1 MHLTTLTLDLRLHP
15 GDLPGFRACMSDF
28 AGREHEQFHN
38 HDNSDPEAADRY
50 HWAYPLVQYA
60 VRRGLATVIGIGPG
74 ATALEQH
81 LLPKFLLCAPDELV
95 FAGCAHPLNGY
106 KLERSRWQPEL
117 LAEPREYELAGWLAL
132 NKENY
137 TASKAASGEG
147 MRRALLDSALT
158 GHLRCMAEA
167 LELHD
172 LKPFIS
178 AQIQAVTNQKR
189 VQWHGVQLVRFDVRF
204 ATRLLL
210 PPGIG
215 IGRCAAFGF
224 GELREV
230 KTAVTRRRMVVESMP
245 QMEN

>member
-15 GDLPGFRACMSDF
+15 GDLPGFRACIAEL
-28 AGREHEQFHN
+28 AGHEHELFHN
-38 HDNSDPEAADRY
+38 HDNSDPEAAERY
-50 HWAYPLVQYA
+50 HWDYPLVQYA

-74 ATALEQH
+74 AIALEQQ
-81 LLPKFLLCAPDELV
+81 LLPKFMLGAQEELF
-95 FAGCAHPLNGY
+95 FAGRANPVHGY
-106 KLERSRWQPEL
+106 RLERSRWEPEL

-137 TASKAASGEG
+137 GTWKAASGEG

-158 GHLRCMAEA
+158 GHLRCMADGLDLA
-167 LELHD
+167 D

-189 VQWHGVQLVRFDVRF
+189 VQWHGAQLVRFNVRF

-210 PPGIG
+210 PAGIG

-224 GELREV
+224 GELRAA
-230 KTAVTRRRMVVESMP
+230 KSAVSQRRRMVVAAL
-245 QMEN
+245 ENI